1 MHCINGVSSN
11 PVEGE
16 LNLSAQ
22 KSDSNTN
29 GLYFQTYI
37 IILNYD
43 EFQETKMGNQNP

>member
-11 PVEGE
+11 PGEGE
-16 LNLSAQ
+16 LTLSAQ

-29 GLYFQTYI
+29 ELYFQTYI